1 MAGLGAVSRPRSLH
15 DRYYQFVRR
24 PVSAAQVKQEQI
36 TEAIETIRLE
46 KYHDAYGSVRMH
58 RAVIQRG
65 IVCCRNTVAKCM
77 RMAGISANRRTKF
90 RISTTDSNHGYPIA
104 PNLLNQDF
112 STISINQVWLTDITY
127 IPTKEGFTYMAA
139 VVDLHS
145 RKIIGWRTSRNID
158 SNLVIA
164 ALDQAITLRDPSPG
178 LIVHSDRGSQYAS
191 DAFRQRLSKHEL
203 TQSMS
208 RRGNCYDNAPMES
221 FFKSYKTEEV
231 QDGIYETHEQATRGV
246 TQYIECFYN
255 PIRFHSSLDYRSPID
270 FEQAITIQTV
280 VGES

>member
-1 MAGLGAVSRPRSLH
+1 VLCRVLEVSTAA
-15 DRYYQFVRR
+15 YYQFIRR
-24 PVSAAQVKQEQI
+24 PVSAAQEKRAQI
-36 TEAIETIRLE
+36 TQAIETIRLE

-65 IVCCRNTVAKCM
+65 IACCRNTVAKCM

-90 RISTTDSNHGYPIA
+90 RISTTDSNHSYPIA
-104 PNLLNQDF
+104 PNLLNQNF
-112 STISINQVWLTDITY
+112 STITINQVWLTDITY

-139 VVDLHS
+139 IVDLHS

-158 SNLVIA
+158 SELVIA
-164 ALDQAITLRDPSPG
+164 ALDQAITLRDPPPG

-231 QDGIYETHEQATRGV
+231 QDSIYETHEEATRGV
-246 TQYIECFYN
+246 SQYIECFYN
-255 PIRFHSSLDYRSPID
+255 PIRMHSSIDYRSPIN
-270 FEQAITIQTV
+270 FEQAITMQNV
-280 VGES
+280 VRES